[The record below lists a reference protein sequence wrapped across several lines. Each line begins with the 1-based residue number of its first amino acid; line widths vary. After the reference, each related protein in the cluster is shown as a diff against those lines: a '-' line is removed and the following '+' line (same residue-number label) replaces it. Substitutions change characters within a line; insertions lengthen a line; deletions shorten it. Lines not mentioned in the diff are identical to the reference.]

1 MKTPIITKIR
11 GTIIKMDEPSI
22 DSAAVRLS
30 LYIPNLDTGGAQ
42 RVILNLADGF
52 ESKGC
57 DVDIVVNKRGGRFC
71 SKVPDGVSLTTLDAD
86 GSLPIVSEGRE
97 LADYLRGYEPDVLF
111 SALSHANIPAL
122 LANKRVRN
130 VDTRIVVS
138 NHCPS
143 KFYYRKHAKARVTR
157 RLVSLTYRWADN
169 IITVSKGAA
178 EDLYRVAGIPRER
191 IQPVYNPVVTDE
203 LRDRAQEEVTHD
215 WLPGDEPVVLAMGGM
230 EGHRSRQKNFDL
242 LVDAFA
248 QVRTEQTAKLVILG
262 KGEDRNR
269 LQQRTEE
276 LGIADD
282 VDFPGFVDNPFPY
295 MRESSVFVLP
305 SRYEG
310 FGNVIVEAMACGCP
324 VVSTDCLSGPA
335 EILDYGTYGE
345 LVPVE
350 DAQSMANAI
359 SETLENPR
367 EADVL
372 QNRASEFSLENQI
385 DNWEDAIVGS
395 LGGSPNTQ

>member
-1 MKTPIITKIR
+1 
-11 GTIIKMDEPSI
+11 MDAQESN
-22 DSAAVRLS
+22 SATTRLS
-30 LYIPNLDTGGAQ
+30 LYIPNLNTGGAQ

-52 ESKGC
+52 EAKGY
-57 DVDIVVNKRGGRFC
+57 DVDIVLNQGGGRFC
-71 SKVPDGVSLTTLDAD
+71 SKVPDGVSLITLDSE
-86 GSLPIVSEGRE
+86 GTLPIVSEGRE
-97 LADYLRGYEPDVLF
+97 LADYLREHEPDVLF
-111 SALSHANIPAL
+111 SALSHANIVAL
-122 LANKRVRN
+122 LASKRLRT
-130 VDTRIVVS
+130 VDTKVVVS

-203 LRDRAQEEVTHD
+203 LRHQAQEEVNHD
-215 WLPGDEPVVLAMGGM
+215 WLSGDEPVVLAMGGM
-230 EGHRSRQKNFDL
+230 EGHRSKQKNFDL
-242 LVDAFA
+242 LLDAFA
-248 QVRTEQTAKLVILG
+248 QVRTEQAAKLIILG

-269 LQQRTEE
+269 LQDRTAE

-282 VDFPGFVDNPFPY
+282 VDFPGFVENPFPY
-295 MRESSVFVLP
+295 MRNSSAFALP

-335 EILDYGTYGE
+335 EILDYGKYGE

-359 SETLENPR
+359 SETLDNPHK
-367 EADVL
+367 ANVL
-372 QNRASEFSLENQI
+372 QNRASVFSLENQI
-385 DNWEDAIVGS
+385 DNWEDAIIGS
-395 LGGSPNTQ
+395 LGVSPNTQ